1 MKIVPFCGGL
11 GAQIFAAVIVEH
23 LRGKEG
29 RHNVFG
35 DTSYFLQTPKPARRG
50 EKINIYAWELDYYG
64 IPLSRYDDS
73 NPRGDPWLARKLG
86 MRARRRLEDGSVE
99 RFRVLREA
107 LKRDWSDTFPVSPDH
122 ERESRKLLEEG
133 NLPTAVVH
141 LRRGDY
147 LNVATHLVT
156 DSDVLPL
163 LNKLARVGIR
173 RFLFASDDP
182 APLDYFQQ
190 RVPEAS
196 AWGEIPPEDKFLAH
210 AVMRN
215 AGCLVI
221 SNSQFSLSAAML
233 NGEGMVFMP
242 RVWFGGGHAAL
253 SSEIHPYCD
262 WLAR

>member
-11 GAQIFAAVIVEH
+11 GAQIFGAVVVEH
-23 LRGKEG
+23 LRGEEG
-29 RHNVFG
+29 RHNVLG
-35 DTSYFLQTPKPARRG
+35 DTSYFLQIPKPAKRG
-50 EKINIYAWELDYYG
+50 ESINIYAWELDYYG
-64 IPLSRYDDS
+64 IPITRYDDS
-73 NPRGDPWLARKLG
+73 NPRDTSWLGRKLG
-86 MRARRRLEDGSVE
+86 MHARRRLEDGSLE
-99 RFRVLREA
+99 RFRVLRDA
-107 LKRDWSDTFPVSPDH
+107 LKKNWSDAFPIDAAH

-147 LNVATHLVT
+147 LNVALHLVS
-156 DSDVLPL
+156 DSDVFPL

-182 APLDYFQQ
+182 VPLDSF
-190 RVPEAS
+190 RERIPEVS
-196 AWGEIPPEDKFLAH
+196 AWGEIPSGDKFLAH
-210 AVMRN
+210 AVLRN

-233 NGEGMVFMP
+233 NGQGMVFMP
-242 RVWFGGGHAAL
+242 RVWFGGERADL
-253 SSEIHPYCD
+253 DSEIHRYCD